1 MANPIKAVK
10 AIARAVGGIT
20 GAGAKSVNPTYK
32 QQLVSKAKKE
42 AAVYTTGA
50 AATTA
55 WVGSEIYKREKRIKD
70 ANKKYGK

>member
-50 AATTA
+50 VATTG
-55 WVGSEIYKREKRIKD
+55 WVGSEMYKSV
-70 ANKKYGK
+70 KKYKKTK